1 MKNSFIFSQLDKII
15 VAALVIIIL
24 LSFRRPGSETRESD
38 QVTSSMSGKYQL
50 YHIGAQNEMNFAIFN
65 TETGEFEKSIGL
77 DYYKGE
83 LKQYNRAFS
92 K

>member
-1 MKNSFIFSQLDKII
+1 MKNSFNFNQLDKVI
-15 VAALVIIIL
+15 VALLVILIL
-24 LSFRRPGSETRESD
+24 LAFRSPSSGAKESD
-38 QVTSSMSGKYQL
+38 QVTSSMSGKYQF
-50 YHIGAQNEMNFAIFN
+50 YHIGAQNEMNFVIFN
-65 TETGEFEKSIGL
+65 TETGEFEKSLGL

>member
-1 MKNSFIFSQLDKII
+1 MKNSFIFNQLDKFI
-15 VAALVIIIL
+15 VAFLVILIL
-24 LSFRRPGSETRESD
+24 LSFRSQSSQIKESD
-38 QVTSSMSGKYQL
+38 QGIPSMSGKYQL
-50 YHIGAQNEMNFAIFN
+50 YHIGAQNEMNFVIFN
-65 TETGEFEKSIGL
+65 TETGEFEKSVGL

>member
-1 MKNSFIFSQLDKII
+1 
-15 VAALVIIIL
+15 
-24 LSFRRPGSETRESD
+24 
-38 QVTSSMSGKYQL
+38 MSGKYQL
-50 YHIGAQNEMNFAIFN
+50 YHIGAQNEMNFVIFN
-65 TETGEFEKSIGL
+65 TETGEFEKSVGL